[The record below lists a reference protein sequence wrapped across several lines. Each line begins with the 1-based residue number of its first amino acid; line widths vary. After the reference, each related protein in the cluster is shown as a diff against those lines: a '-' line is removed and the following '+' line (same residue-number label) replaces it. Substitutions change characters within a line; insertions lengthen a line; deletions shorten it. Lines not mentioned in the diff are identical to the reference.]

1 MRKTECGQMTVFLS
15 LLLISFLLILSVCV
29 EGIYI
34 QMKSADFAEQQ
45 MVSGEYAQANYH
57 RELLEQFH
65 LFAIDGR
72 YYAKMESSLKR
83 NWEQNM
89 GIQPEILKV
98 SNIIA
103 ITENEAI
110 IKHQIR
116 EYMKYK
122 ETTDILNSLKKSF
135 QGVGDDTQTKDLKNK
150 LETIEDE
157 TTQLK
162 KDDLQNEKIDVK
174 EDPRKGLS
182 ELLSGGILNLVMSNR
197 EISTKTISIV
207 YGKENSKK
215 DKTVDFFHK
224 KSVAAF
230 LEDMN
235 KDFAINQIA
244 SDGLTVSYVGL
255 VCRNATNKNVKEGMQ
270 YEMEYLIAGKNS
282 DQKNLQYVVNRLLL
296 LRFGLN
302 YSHLLSSG
310 KKQAEA
316 YALATQIAN
325 ITATVPGV
333 VEGIKLLIMAA
344 WAYGESVID
353 LRGLL
358 KGNRIAVI
366 KNEQN
371 WQLSLSGLA
380 NLSAQEK
387 QSENG
392 ITYQDYLQI
401 ILLLQSESKEKYKRM
416 MDVIEQRI
424 QEQQSD
430 FLLSECVFAFQMTV
444 GMKVPLLFYD
454 TSYELKN
461 ERVYV
466 Y

>member
-1 MRKTECGQMTVFLS
+1 
-15 LLLISFLLILSVCV
+15 
-29 EGIYI
+29 
-34 QMKSADFAEQQ
+34 
-45 MVSGEYAQANYH
+45 
-57 RELLEQFH
+57 
-65 LFAIDGR
+65 
-72 YYAKMESSLKR
+72 
-83 NWEQNM
+83 
-89 GIQPEILKV
+89 
-98 SNIIA
+98 
-103 ITENEAI
+103 
-110 IKHQIR
+110 
-116 EYMKYK
+116 
-122 ETTDILNSLKKSF
+122 
-135 QGVGDDTQTKDLKNK
+135 
-150 LETIEDE
+150 
-157 TTQLK
+157 
-162 KDDLQNEKIDVK
+162 
-174 EDPRKGLS
+174 
-182 ELLSGGILNLVMSNR
+182 
-197 EISTKTISIV
+197 
-207 YGKENSKK
+207 
-215 DKTVDFFHK
+215 
-224 KSVAAF
+224 
-230 LEDMN
+230 
-235 KDFAINQIA
+235 
-244 SDGLTVSYVGL
+244 

-401 ILLLQSESKEKYKRM
+401 LLLLQSESKEKYKRM

-430 FLLSECVFAFQMTV
+430 FLLSECVFSFQMTV